1 MLFVVY
7 RQVKGIFVVKERGK
21 LTMNEQKSIEKKLTK
36 SFFKVASITASV
48 AILGLIALAIIS
60 NRYSYALKNYGF
72 AQGDIGKAM
81 FEFADVR
88 SSLRAAIGYDEP
100 DVIAAVVKQHDNH
113 KAAFL
118 TNFAKVEDTIV
129 SQEGRKTYNEIRA
142 ELEEYWKLDTEIM
155 NLGATTDRELCKQA
169 QDIAINELADIYDT
183 IYSNLEALLNV
194 KVNEGNSLSAKLTIA
209 EIILFFTI
217 IIVIVSAMVL
227 STKIGKQMARGIAS
241 PLGKLGQRLKTFSTG
256 DLTSPFPMI
265 ETGDEVEHMEKDAT
279 EMANNLNIII
289 HDISEVLGEMA
300 SGNYTVKS
308 KYSAKYTGDFQKLY
322 ESMRGLRDQMVDT
335 LTSIGEVSS
344 QVTSGSGDL
353 AEASQVLAEG
363 ATEQTN
369 AVMELQATISDITTT
384 MKKSVQSADE
394 SYIKAQHY
402 AEKADNSREEMNSMM
417 AAMERINAA
426 SNRIG
431 DIISEIESI
440 ASQTN
445 LLSLNASIEA
455 ARAGESGRGFAVV
468 ADQIR
473 VLANQSAK
481 AAVDTRELIE
491 GSIREVTEG
500 NRAAENA
507 ASAIGSVV
515 DGIKQIAD
523 FSKNLKTMVEDQTD
537 AMRQAEQGINQIS
550 EVVQSNAATAQE
562 ASATSQELSAQA
574 TILNGLIGQFSLRK

>member
-1 MLFVVY
+1 MNEHDS
-7 RQVKGIFVVKERGK
+7 IERK
-21 LTMNEQKSIEKKLTK
+21 LTG
-36 SFFKVASITASV
+36 SFFKVASIMAAV
-48 AILGLIALAIIS
+48 AILGLIALIVIS
-60 NRYSYALKNYGF
+60 NRYSYALKNFGF

-81 FEFADVR
+81 FEFADSR

-100 DVIAAVVKQHDNH
+100 DAITAVVEQHSQNRVL
-113 KAAFL
+113 FEQY
-118 TNFAKVEDTIV
+118 FAEIENTIV
-129 SQEGRKTYNEIRA
+129 SEDGRKTYDEISS
-142 ELEEYWKLDTEIM
+142 ELDTYWKLDQQIM
-155 NLGATTDRELCKQA
+155 DLGATTDRELCKQA
-169 QDIAINELADIYDT
+169 QDIALADLAPAYNSIYT
-183 IYSNLEALLNV
+183 KLESLLNV
-194 KVNEGNSLSAKLTIA
+194 KVTEGNRISRSLTATALILAIA
-209 EIILFFTI
+209 IVAV
-217 IIVIVSAMVL
+217 IVISLIL
-227 STKIGKQMARGIAS
+227 STRIGRNIAKGIVS

-256 DLTSPFPMI
+256 DLTSPFPMV

-289 HDISEVLGEMA
+289 HDISVVLGEMA
-300 SGNYTVKS
+300 GGNYAVKS
-308 KYSAKYTGDFQKLY
+308 NYSEKYTGDFQKLY
-322 ESMRGLRDQMVDT
+322 ESMRGLRDQMVET

-344 QVTSGSGDL
+344 QVSSGSGDL
-353 AEASQVLAEG
+353 ADASQVLAEG

-369 AVMELQATISDITTT
+369 AVMELHATISEITNT
-384 MKKSVQSADE
+384 MEKSAQSADE
-394 SYIKAQHY
+394 SYAKAQLY
-402 AEKADNSREEMNSMM
+402 ADKADNSREEMNSMM

-491 GSIREVTEG
+491 GSIREVSEG
-500 NRAAENA
+500 NRAAENVA
-507 ASAIGSVV
+507 AAIGSVV

-523 FSKNLKTMVEDQTD
+523 FSKNLKTMVDDQTE
-537 AMRQAEQGINQIS
+537 AMRQAEKGINQIS

-574 TILNGLIGQFSLRK
+574 TILNGLIGQFSLKE